1 MGGRFQNSIALAKA
15 SWNVLRS
22 ERKLVLLPVISGIV
36 TLLVAVSFLVP
47 AAIVTNNQGGAGPV
61 GVILAAIAYFVAAY
75 VVIFFNA
82 ALVYAADAHLHGA
95 EVTVGQAI
103 KFASSRTH
111 VLLPWALVSASVSIV
126 LRAI

>member
-22 ERKLVLLPVISGIV
+22 DRKLVLLPVISGIV

-82 ALVYAADAHLHGA
+82 ALVYAADAHLHCQPRFFRQPGNVDEFPRGEA
-95 EVTVGQAI
+95 
-103 KFASSRTH
+103 H
-111 VLLPWALVSASVSIV
+111 
-126 LRAI
+126 LRADGLLRARGPG